1 MKFYGLTATALA
13 LVVGGCAAADVPK
26 VGSSGEVTVLA
37 ANELPAPPSLRRDG
51 AFELGPLDKVQVQV
65 VGIEQLNQ
73 TFQIDASGRIT
84 FPYAG
89 SLQAAGLTPMELAE
103 ALKAALRASYVRNPL
118 VSVNLEETVSRVVT
132 VDGEVQLPGEY
143 PIAGNTT
150 LMRAVAKARGL
161 TENAQ
166 LRHVTVFREVD
177 GTSMAALYDLRAIR
191 SGVYRDPPVY
201 SGDLVVVGTSQAR
214 RLFGTILQSSGI
226 LMAPIIALL
235 QRP

>member
-1 MKFYGLTATALA
+1 MRFNSLTALA
-13 LVVGGCAAADVPK
+13 LALAIGGCATSGVPK
-26 VGSSGEVTVLA
+26 VGSGGEVTVLP
-37 ANELPAPPSLRRDG
+37 ANELPPPAEVRSDG
-51 AFELGPLDKVQVQV
+51 AFALGPLDKVRIQV
-65 VGIEQLNQ
+65 VGIEELNQ

-89 SLQAAGLTPMELAE
+89 SIQAAGLSTIELAD
-103 ALKAALRASYVRNPL
+103 ALKAALRASYVRNPQ
-118 VSVNLEETVSRVVT
+118 VSVNLEETVSQTVT

-143 PIAGNTT
+143 PVAGDTT

-161 TENAQ
+161 TEYAQ
-166 LRHVTVFREVD
+166 PRHVTVFRTVN
-177 GTSMAALYDLRAIR
+177 GTSMAGLYDLRAIR

-201 SGDLVVVGTSQAR
+201 SGDLVVVGSSQAK

-226 LMAPIIALL
+226 IMAPIIALL